1 MFRGIANV
9 SLDERGRFAVPTRFR
24 DTLKERSGG
33 KLVVTID
40 IAHPCL
46 LLYPEQEY
54 QQIEAKLV
62 ALDNTQAPIRE
73 LQRRFIGFASE
84 VELDANGR
92 VLVANELRDYS
103 GLDRK
108 GVLLGQINKLEL
120 WSNTVWRE
128 TTRKWPKKPK
138 KGGEEKIEELAD
150 VHF

>member
-108 GVLLGQINKLEL
+108 GVLLGQIIS
-120 WSNTVWRE
+120 WSYGR
-128 TTRKWPKKPK
+128 TRSGEKPPENGRRNRRRAAK
-138 KGGEEKIEELAD
+138 RKIEELAD